1 MNKLKKTSCF
11 LTSLILCLGLCGCNS
26 DDNNSSQDALAKRIS
41 EINAQITCMRDAFD
55 KAQER
60 VTTPNY
66 DNFVSDKGRTLSEID
81 ALIEEKQE
89 QIDKL
94 LEEYE

>member
-1 MNKLKKTSCF
+1 MKKFKKSLSF
-11 LTSLILCLGLCGCNS
+11 IILILALTTLSACNS
-26 DDNNSSQDALAKRIS
+26 DDNNSSQSALSKRIS
-41 EINAQITCMRDAFD
+41 EINASITCMRDAFD

-66 DNFVSDKGRTLSEID
+66 DNYVSDKGRTLSEID

-94 LEEYE
+94 LEN